1 MPWRTLRSVL
11 AAWMFH
17 AGCDVNPDAPTAA
30 SVSSAGAE
38 APTAPGP
45 TKAVRVG
52 SVPPRA
58 ALTKAAKAKVP
69 LCSAP
74 VSPLD

>member
-1 MPWRTLRSVL
+1 MPWRTLRSLL

-17 AGCDVNPDAPTAA
+17 AGCDVNPDAPTAP

-38 APTAPGP
+38 APTAPDL
-45 TKAVRVG
+45 TKAVRAG
-52 SVPPRA
+52 IVPPRA
-58 ALTKAAKAKVP
+58 ALIKAAKAKVP
-69 LCSAP
+69 LCAAP